1 MKEAKQ
7 QVLHS
12 ELTTRR
18 VSAGPKLE
26 VHSHN
31 QVADFGNSVVFH
43 FDHADHTYNVQLIL
57 TH

>member
-1 MKEAKQ
+1 MKEAKP

-12 ELTTRR
+12 ELKR

-31 QVADFGNSVVFH
+31 QVADFGTSVVFH
-43 FDHADHTYNVQLIL
+43 FDHTVHTYNVQLIL